1 MAISATLK
9 GKLGCTIQ
17 QADGR
22 KIPIMLDVKYCKD
35 AAQQLFLITYEMNRG
50 AVLGQNERNDITLTY
65 PDGKVL
71 AFDRRERTRDG
82 WVAGVELVA
91 TARPSI
97 E

>member
-1 MAISATLK
+1 
-9 GKLGCTIQ
+9 
-17 QADGR
+17 
-22 KIPIMLDVKYCKD
+22 
-35 AAQQLFLITYEMNRG
+35 MNRG
-50 AVLGQNERNDITLTY
+50 AVLGQDERNDITLTY

>member
-1 MAISATLK
+1 MAIFATLK

-22 KIPIMLDVKYCKD
+22 KIPIVLDIKYCKD
-35 AAQQLFLITYEMNRG
+35 TAQQLLWITYEMNCG
-50 AVLGQNERNDITLTY
+50 TVLGQNERKDITITY

-71 AFDRRERTRDG
+71 AFDWQERMKNG
-82 WVAGVELVA
+82 WVAGVELFA
-91 TARPSI
+91 MARPSI